1 MTTEKSFDEL
11 TPAEVQDLKIEFAPG
26 CFDNFEGTQEELDAL
41 MAEIERMFKSGEI
54 QASAQKLDIDS
65 MSDEELAKFAQLV
78 LSEEEL
84 AELEAMGMPVSENK
98 RTLQ

>member
-11 TPAEVQDLKIEFAPG
+11 TPAEVQELKIEFAPG
-26 CFDNFEGTQEELDAL
+26 CFDNFEGTQEELDSL

-54 QASAQKLDIDS
+54 QAQATRLDIDN
-65 MSDEELAKFAQLV
+65 MNDEELVKFAHMV

>member
-54 QASAQKLDIDS
+54 QASAQKLDVDS

-84 AELEAMGMPVSENK
+84 AELEAMGMPVGENK